1 MLLMHTDEA
10 HLEIFQTLPCCHFFS
25 VSSSLLRSVVLN
37 ECVSV
42 RALASPE
49 TGPRQASHHYMP
61 VKCVKTCRETTL
73 FFFTCVVGNRQFVP
87 RPNMRAL
94 PLLQASHTPSS
105 RCHSFHFLQSKVGGS
120 AALPWVRYGRRVCSY
135 QQPLDVWSGLFYLAC
150 GFTRQGALF
159 VGVVGLTLSC
169 SHTVLCQTPSRAN
182 TSLELHVVSITRLL

>member
-1 MLLMHTDEA
+1 
-10 HLEIFQTLPCCHFFS
+10 
-25 VSSSLLRSVVLN
+25 
-37 ECVSV
+37 
-42 RALASPE
+42 
-49 TGPRQASHHYMP
+49 MP

-87 RPNMRAL
+87 RLNMRAL

-150 GFTRQGALF
+150 GFTRQSALF

-169 SHTVLCQTPSRAN
+169 THTVLCQTPSRGN
-182 TSLELHVVSITRLL
+182 TSLELHVVSITRIYV